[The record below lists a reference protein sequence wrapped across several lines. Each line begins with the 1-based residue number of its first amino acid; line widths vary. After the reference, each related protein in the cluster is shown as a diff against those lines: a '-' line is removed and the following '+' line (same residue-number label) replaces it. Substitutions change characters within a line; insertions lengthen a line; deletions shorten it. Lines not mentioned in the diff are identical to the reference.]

1 MTRAHLIPV
10 PPGVPPRQ
18 HPAEALT
25 ALARRIPEPGTRFY
39 LCADRLL
46 GVPSLPAVSV
56 WSNGRVLWWRTAAGE
71 MVWPAVDTP
80 GAARRLAEL
89 LTSAHPP
96 G

>member
-1 MTRAHLIPV
+1 MVLGPV
-10 PPGVPPRQ
+10 RDRQ
-18 HPAEALT
+18 RRNQRALT
-25 ALARRIPEPGTRFY
+25 REIPGPGPAYVFSDGVLAV
-39 LCADRLL
+39 L
-46 GVPSLPAVSV
+46 SLPAISA

-80 GAARRLAEL
+80 AAARRLAEL

>member
-1 MTRAHLIPV
+1 MTPAHLLPA
-10 PPGVPPRQ
+10 PPGFPPRQ
-18 HPAEALT
+18 RPAEALE
-25 ALARRIPEPGTRFY
+25 ALARDIPGPGRFY
-39 LCADRLL
+39 VAADGVL
-46 GVPSLPAVSV
+46 GVLSLPAVSV
-56 WSNGRVLWWRTAAGE
+56 WSNGRVLWWRTAADE